1 MRVRTQNDQTFD
13 FGLNGREIQD
23 TFNLTKYKELAYRS
37 PRGTRLSAL
46 VEERWSTW
54 LQTVDEAPWLSSWRR
69 SPHLMRSVDGVPAS
83 APSVSA
89 LTATLPTSAPNDST
103 AAQTP
108 DATRPHA
115 PATTPCGAQV
125 EPGHQA
131 YIALYISIAAVWGYG
146 ILGWLSDPTKRQGDI
161 SADARNS
168 HALKSLYEL
177 QGVKRPN
184 LARTYLIDDSIYRG
198 TGLIV
203 PCEFGDLDRWLE
215 PMWFE
220 VCQERSGFDPGL
232 ISGMLKG

>member
-46 VEERWSTW
+46 VEERWSNW
-54 LQTVDEAPWLSSWRR
+54 LQTVDEAPWLSNWRR
-69 SPHLMRSVDGVPAS
+69 SPHLVRSVDGVS
-83 APSVSA
+83 APTSSSA
-89 LTATLPTSAPNDST
+89 TTPAPSAPTT
-103 AAQTP
+103 APAPNPIT
-108 DATRPHA
+108 HA
-115 PATTPCGAQV
+115 PATTPFGAQV

-131 YIALYISIAAVWGYG
+131 YIALYIYIAAVWGYG
-146 ILGWLSDPTKRQGDI
+146 ILGWLSDPKQRKGDI
-161 SADARNS
+161 SADARTN

-177 QGVKRPN
+177 QGVKKPN
-184 LARTYLIDDSIYRG
+184 LARTYLVDDSIYRG

-220 VCQERSGFDPGL
+220 VCQELQANARVEE
-232 ISGMLKG
+232 LKG

>member
-46 VEERWSTW
+46 VEERWSAW
-54 LQTVDEAPWLSSWRR
+54 LQTVDEAPWLSNWRR
-69 SPHLMRSVDGVPAS
+69 SPHLVRSVDGVS
-83 APSVSA
+83 APAPSSA
-89 LTATLPTSAPNDST
+89 TTPTLNAPT
-103 AAQTP
+103 AAQART
-108 DATRPHA
+108 TRTHA
-115 PATTPCGAQV
+115 PATTPFGAQV

-131 YIALYISIAAVWGYG
+131 YIALYIYIAAVWGYG
-146 ILGWLSDPTKRQGDI
+146 ILGWLSDPNQRKGDI
-161 SADARNS
+161 SADARTN

-220 VCQERSGFDPGL
+220 VCQELQANARVESLRG
-232 ISGMLKG
+232 

>member
-23 TFNLTKYKELAYRS
+23 TFNRTKYKELAYRS

-46 VEERWSTW
+46 VEERWSAW
-54 LQTVDEAPWLSSWRR
+54 LQIVDEAPWLSNWRR
-69 SPHLMRSVDGVPAS
+69 SPHLVRSVDGVS
-83 APSVSA
+83 APTSSSA
-89 LTATLPTSAPNDST
+89 TTPTPNAPTAAPAPNPRT
-103 AAQTP
+103 
-108 DATRPHA
+108 HA
-115 PATTPCGAQV
+115 PATTPFGAQV

-131 YIALYISIAAVWGYG
+131 YIALYIYIAAVWGYG
-146 ILGWLSDPTKRQGDI
+146 ILGWLSDPKQRRGDI
-161 SADARNS
+161 SADARTN

-215 PMWFE
+215 PIWFE
-220 VCQERSGFDPGL
+220 VCQEFQANARASTQA
-232 ISGMLKG
+232 

>member
-13 FGLNGREIQD
+13 FGLNGRELQD

-46 VEERWSTW
+46 VEERWSAW
-54 LQTVDEAPWLSSWRR
+54 LQIVDEAPWLSNWRR
-69 SPHLMRSVDGVPAS
+69 SPHLVRSVDGVS
-83 APSVSA
+83 APTSSSA
-89 LTATLPTSAPNDST
+89 TTPTSNAPTAAPAPNPRT
-103 AAQTP
+103 
-108 DATRPHA
+108 HA
-115 PATTPCGAQV
+115 PATTPFGAQV

-131 YIALYISIAAVWGYG
+131 YIALYIYIAAVWGYG
-146 ILGWLSDPTKRQGDI
+146 ILGWLSDPKQRRGDI
-161 SADARNS
+161 SADARTN

-215 PMWFE
+215 PIWFE
-220 VCQERSGFDPGL
+220 VCQEFQANARASTQA
-232 ISGMLKG
+232 

>member
-46 VEERWSTW
+46 VEERWSNW
-54 LQTVDEAPWLSSWRR
+54 LQTVDEAPWLSNWRR
-69 SPHLMRSVDGVPAS
+69 SPHLVRSVDGVSAPAS
-83 APSVSA
+83 SSATTPTPKAP
-89 LTATLPTSAPNDST
+89 TAAPAPN
-103 AAQTP
+103 P
-108 DATRPHA
+108 RNHA
-115 PATTPCGAQV
+115 PATTPFGAQV

-131 YIALYISIAAVWGYG
+131 YIALYIYIAAVWGYG
-146 ILGWLSDPTKRQGDI
+146 ILGWLSDPKQRRGDI
-161 SADARNS
+161 SADARTN

-184 LARTYLIDDSIYRG
+184 LARTYLVDDSIYRG

-220 VCQERSGFDPGL
+220 VCQEFKAKARVEG
-232 ISGMLKG
+232 LKG